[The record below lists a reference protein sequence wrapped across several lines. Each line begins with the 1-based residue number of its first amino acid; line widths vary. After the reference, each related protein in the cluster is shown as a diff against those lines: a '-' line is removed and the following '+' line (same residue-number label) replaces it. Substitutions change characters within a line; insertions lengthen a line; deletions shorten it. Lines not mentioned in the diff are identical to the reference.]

1 MTNSD
6 RLHCL
11 LVVHRI
17 TVGANILVLVLI
29 LTPSVPPVYEATFTI
44 PELALQSSMAC
55 RVFRNL
61 KFKVLDQNTVLS
73 TVKFG
78 PGSDAPTGGNGDSG
92 ASHGYGTRQSISART
107 QEGPLSGK
115 NNRHVLQVRT
125 RTNVEAQNLGLN
137 FNGEDRS
144 STAGS
149 RATQTSSKFATADSL
164 TPDLEKGLTTV
175 AVEDLPLDSM
185 LDGISLEEMNFVQGI
200 PGRARK

>member
-1 MTNSD
+1 MTSSD
-6 RLHCL
+6 RLHYL
-11 LVVHRI
+11 LFVYRI

-92 ASHGYGTRQSISART
+92 ASNGYGSRQSIS
-107 QEGPLSGK
+107 GK
-115 NNRHVLQVRT
+115 NSRLVLQVRA
-125 RTNVEAQNLGLN
+125 RTNAEAQNLGLN
-137 FNGEDRS
+137 LSGEDRS

-175 AVEDLPLDSM
+175 TVEDLPLDSM
-185 LDGISLEEMNFVQGI
+185 HDGISLEDMNFVEGI